1 MIRCVTLDDAAPIIE
16 IYNKYILDSDISFET
31 EPLSVE
37 TMRQRIAAIA
47 GEYPYFVYE
56 DEQGIA
62 GYCYAHAWKERAA
75 YCHTWETTVYL
86 AAGRE
91 GRGIGWRLMQHLIEA
106 CRSAGCH
113 ALVACITAGNE
124 RSCALHRRLGFEQVS
139 AFPEVGHKHG
149 KWLGVVDYELLL

>member
-1 MIRCVTLDDAAPIIE
+1 MIRRVTLADAGSITA
-16 IYNKYILDSDISFET
+16 IYNDYITHSEISFET

-37 TMRQRIAAIA
+37 AMQQRIASIA
-47 GEYPYFVYE
+47 QEYPYFVYE
-56 DEQGIA
+56 DADGIA

-86 AAGRE
+86 APGRE
-91 GRGIGWRLMQHLIEA
+91 RQGIGRQLMQHLIEA

-113 ALVACITAGNE
+113 ALIACITADNE
-124 RSCALHRRLGFEQVS
+124 RSCALHRRLGFVQVS
-139 AFPEVGHKHG
+139 AFHEVGYKHG

>member
-1 MIRCVTLDDAAPIIE
+1 MIRRVTPADAAPIVE
-16 IYNKYILDSDISFET
+16 IYNRYITHTEISFET

-37 TMRQRIAAIA
+37 AMRERIVAIA
-47 GEYPYFVYE
+47 QEYPYFVYE
-56 DEQGIA
+56 DESGIA

-75 YCHTWETTVYL
+75 YRHTWETTVYL

-91 GRGIGWRLMQHLIEA
+91 GQGIGLQLMQHLIEA
-106 CRSAGCH
+106 CRAAGCH
-113 ALVACITAGNE
+113 ALIACITADNE

-139 AFPEVGHKHG
+139 AFLEVGHKHG

>member
-1 MIRCVTLDDAAPIIE
+1 MIRRVTSADAVSIVE
-16 IYNKYILDSDISFET
+16 IYNRYVIDSEISFET

-37 TMRQRIAAIA
+37 AMRQRIAAIA
-47 GEYPYFVYE
+47 AEYPYFVYE
-56 DEQGIA
+56 DEEGIA

-86 AAGRE
+86 TPGRE
-91 GRGIGWRLMQHLIEA
+91 GQGIGSQLMMQLIEA
-106 CRSAGCH
+106 CRAAGCH
-113 ALVACITAGNE
+113 ALVACITADNE

-139 AFPEVGHKHG
+139 SFREVGRKHG